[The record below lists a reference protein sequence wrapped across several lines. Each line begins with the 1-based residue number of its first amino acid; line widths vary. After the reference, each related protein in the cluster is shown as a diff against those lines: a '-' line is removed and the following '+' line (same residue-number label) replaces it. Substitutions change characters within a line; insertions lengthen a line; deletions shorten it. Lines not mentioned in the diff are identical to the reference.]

1 MDADAEFDALVG
13 RDLGVALDHRPL
25 NFDGAVHRV
34 DDAPELDD
42 AAVAGALDD
51 AAMMHGD
58 CGIDQ
63 VASKGPKPCED
74 AIFVRA
80 SKPGVADD
88 VGHQDRSQFPG
99 LAHRANAEAGRSP
112 GRGGLSMAALPCC
125 TKEDVEAGNA
135 GPACRLA
142 SLSTPCSR

>member
-1 MDADAEFDALVG
+1 MSDLVHY
-13 RDLGVALDHRPL
+13 A
-25 NFDGAVHRV
+25 A
-34 DDAPELDD
+34 ELDD

-58 CGIDQ
+58 GRVDQ
-63 VASKGPKPCED
+63 VAAQGPEPSENS
-74 AIFVRA
+74 IFVRA
-80 SKPGVADD
+80 RKPGVADD
-88 VGHQDRSQFPG
+88 VGHQDRRELPG
-99 LAHRANAEAGRSP
+99 LAHGVSAEVARSP

-142 SLSTPCSR
+142 KPIHAV